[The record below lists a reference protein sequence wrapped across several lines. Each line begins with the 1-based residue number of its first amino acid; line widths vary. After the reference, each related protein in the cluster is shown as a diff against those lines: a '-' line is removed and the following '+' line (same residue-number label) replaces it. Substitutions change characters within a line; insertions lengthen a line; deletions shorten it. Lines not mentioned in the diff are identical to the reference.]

1 MCVCVCVCTCAS
13 AFLITDVCVILR
25 VYFKVSIVHRP
36 MHAQGGC
43 VSMQGQA
50 CTKEKCLGTRVCVH
64 VCIPVSL
71 LKRMPR
77 TSCGYSASPPPLPSS
92 DFSICPRAR
101 ASSFSLLSHSCQ
113 LNSLQISG
121 NRRDCCQYSALL
133 ATNSDLQHAREGRK
147 MLIVPCHSQKPA
159 SSMTPQGHTA
169 PARPAILLPGSS
181 LPLCRPL
188 SSVVYPGSG
197 GSQIRG

>member
-1 MCVCVCVCTCAS
+1 MCDFEGLFQGIDCTQAHACSRRLCGHAGTSLYIGKVFGDKSLCA
-13 AFLITDVCVILR
+13 
-25 VYFKVSIVHRP
+25 
-36 MHAQGGC
+36 
-43 VSMQGQA
+43 
-50 CTKEKCLGTRVCVH
+50 CLYTY
-64 VCIPVSL
+64 VSL
-71 LKRMPR
+71 LKHTPR

-101 ASSFSLLSHSCQ
+101 ASSFSLLSPSCQ

-147 MLIVPCHSQKPA
+147 MLMIVPCHSQKPA